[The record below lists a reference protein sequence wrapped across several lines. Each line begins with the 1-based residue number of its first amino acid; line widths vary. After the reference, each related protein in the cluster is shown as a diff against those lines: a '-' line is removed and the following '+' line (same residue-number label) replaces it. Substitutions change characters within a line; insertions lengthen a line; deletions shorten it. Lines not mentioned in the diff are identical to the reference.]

1 MTKELKKS
9 KLETTVDAKFIA
21 EDWDGFQ
28 ELMMQSDIQDKE
40 LILRVLSMYNDP
52 AQREKEI
59 KNLSAAYTKI
69 ADQILP
75 QLRRSKLE
83 LVVDVIGKSD
93 EQILAIAKAEPS
105 KLSLRSCCTERQLLL
120 LPLRKHILQDKQ
132 FLCSQKIGEHT
143 IILQL

>member
-105 KLSLRSCCTERQLLL
+105 KLSLEELLYGASIATSASEKAYITGQAISL
-120 LPLRKHILQDKQ
+120 FPEDWRA
-132 FLCSQKIGEHT
+132 
-143 IILQL
+143 